1 MDTTKFLKEIK
12 DSNGDVRFNA
22 WRAAGEVDPV
32 VIPELAKLA
41 ASENPG
47 IAKAAREALTTMT
60 HSVGKDPKSVN
71 RQAVVKG
78 LLAID
83 SALAVRIHALRL
95 LSNIAGE
102 DSVAAIAK
110 DIHNQDLRE
119 EVVYCL
125 ERIPGT
131 VAMEAMVKAYPQ
143 AKDDFKPRLLA
154 AFGHRKDASNAVL
167 ALCAQAT
174 RSGDKAIAVA
184 GAKAFAR
191 IGPKSISAFPLP
203 SEAGLN
209 ETQKTE
215 LLDSRLRFADAQLE
229 QGNPAAALETYKAM
243 LERSEEHLQC
253 AAIVGIAKIATA
265 EAAAIL
271 MHKMKSA
278 NRNVRITAQ
287 KAWKGLAPA

>member
-1 MDTTKFLKEIK
+1 MDTAKFLSDIK
-12 DSNGDVRFNA
+12 NTDADIRFNA
-22 WRAAGEVDPV
+22 WRAAGEVDPS
-32 VIPELAKLA
+32 VIPELGKLA

-60 HSVGKDPKSVN
+60 HSVGKDPKSTN
-71 RQAVVKG
+71 RSAVVKG

-83 SALAVRIHALRL
+83 STLPVRIHAIRL

-102 DSVAAIAK
+102 DSVASIAK
-110 DIHNQDLRE
+110 DIHNVDLRE

-125 ERIPGT
+125 ERIPVSAAT
-131 VAMEAMVKAYPQ
+131 EAMVKAYPQ

-154 AFGHRKDASNAVL
+154 AFGHRKDTSPAIL
-167 ALCAQAT
+167 AICTQAT
-174 RSGDKAIAVA
+174 RSSDKAIAVA

-191 IGPKSISAFPLP
+191 IAPKSNSALPLP
-203 SEAGLN
+203 SEAGLT

-215 LLDSRLRFADAQLE
+215 LVDSRLRFADAQLE
-229 QGNPAAALETYKAM
+229 HGNTAAALETYKAM
-243 LERSEEHLQC
+243 LERSEEHIQC

-271 MHKMKSA
+271 MPKMKSK

-287 KAWKGLAPA
+287 KAWKGLAAV

>member
-1 MDTTKFLKEIK
+1 MDNAKFLSDIK
-12 DSNGDVRFNA
+12 STDADVRFNA
-22 WRAAGEVDPV
+22 WRAAGEVDPS

-41 ASENPG
+41 ASEDPG

-60 HSVGKDPKSVN
+60 HAVGKDPKSTN
-71 RQAVVKG
+71 RAAVVKG

-83 SALAVRIHALRL
+83 STLPVRIHAIRL
-95 LSNIAGE
+95 LSNIADE

-110 DIHNQDLRE
+110 DIHDVDLRE

-125 ERIPGT
+125 ERIPGPAAT
-131 VAMEAMVKAYPQ
+131 EAMVKAYAQ

-154 AFGHRKDASNAVL
+154 AFGHRKDVSPNIL
-167 ALCAQAT
+167 GLCLFAT
-174 RSGDKAIAVA
+174 RSVDRELAVA

-191 IGPKSISAFPLP
+191 IAPKSTSAFPLP
-203 SEAGLN
+203 TETGLN
-209 ETQKTE
+209 ETQKTD

-229 QGNPAAALETYKAM
+229 QGNPTSALGIYKAM
-243 LERSEEHLQC
+243 LERNEEHLQC

-271 MHKMKSA
+271 MPKMKSK

-287 KAWKGLAPA
+287 KAWKGLASV